1 MTIPNFLTK
10 QVVGIIGLLLSVVIT
25 GSFAL
30 KSVRDW
36 EFNTPID
43 QFDQQASMI
52 GTPSLSTD
60 MPATS
65 TVTPMVEFTPVPTLP
80 PPSAVELI
88 PVSGFSN
95 ATIKEVVHIENGH
108 QTLIKI
114 LTPEEL
120 AGQFF
125 AEVEVLWSRW
135 EYVCTVFE
143 QNSKYLFCF
152 GGRLPATTQA
162 VIRVHQLM
170 DEYGSSTLVFS
181 TDFAVP
187 ELVPT
192 PTNPPGIPPSQ
203 EPAPTNTP
211 EIFPT
216 VEPPPPDTPTIE
228 PPPLDTPTPKP
239 TRTPRP
245 TKPPK
250 DGD

>member
-1 MTIPNFLTK
+1 MTIPNFLSK
-10 QVVGIIGLLLSVVIT
+10 QVVGIIGLLLSVVIS

-30 KSVRDW
+30 KAFRDW
-36 EFNTPID
+36 EFNSPIA
-43 QFDQQASMI
+43 QFDERVSMI
-52 GTPSLSTD
+52 GTPSLGTD
-60 MPATS
+60 IPATQ
-65 TVTPMVEFTPVPTLP
+65 TATPQVEASPVPTLP
-80 PPSAVELI
+80 PPAAVELI

-95 ATIKEVVHIENGH
+95 AIIMEVVHIENGD

-120 AGQFF
+120 EGQFF
-125 AEVEVLWSRW
+125 AEVEALWSRW
-135 EYVCTVFE
+135 TYACTVFE

-152 GGRLPATTQA
+152 GGRLPVTTQA
-162 VIRVHQLM
+162 VIHVHQLM

-192 PTNPPGIPPSQ
+192 PTNPPGPQ
-203 EPAPTNTP
+203 
-211 EIFPT
+211 
-216 VEPPPPDTPTIE
+216 DTPTIE

-250 DGD
+250 NGD

>member
-10 QVVGIIGLLLSVVIT
+10 QVVGIIGMFLSVAIT
-25 GSFAL
+25 GLFAL

-36 EFNTPID
+36 EFNAPID

-60 MPATS
+60 MPATN
-65 TVTPMVEFTPVPTLP
+65 TVTPTVAA

-88 PVSGFSN
+88 PVSGFSD
-95 ATIKEVVHIENGH
+95 ATINEVVHIENGH

-114 LTPEEL
+114 LTSEEL

-125 AEVEVLWSRW
+125 AEVEALWSRW
-135 EYVCTVFE
+135 TYACTVFE

-152 GGRLPATTQA
+152 GGRLPVTTQA
-162 VIRVHQLM
+162 VIHVHKTM

-181 TDFAVP
+181 SDFAVP
-187 ELVPT
+187 ELLPT
-192 PTNPPGIPPSQ
+192 PTKPPAIPPSQ

-216 VEPPPPDTPTIE
+216 VEPPPQDTPTIE
-228 PPPLDTPTPKP
+228 PPPPDTPTPKP

-250 DGD
+250 